1 MKKKLNLTL
10 VLSLVLL
17 LALAMAMAVYA
28 QGPGDERP
36 DEDGDVGGL
45 GLADPPPAGFN
56 VLYTFTGV
64 RSNITPPTT
73 AATSIH
79 CTNHDSTPVP
89 VRVEVFNFNNTVT
102 MTGNFTLTPSRTATF
117 SSQPTALYF
126 DDAVLAPAS
135 AIDQGSGRVLV
146 NGSSTKII
154 CTAQVLDPTNDPPNY
169 GVKLTLYDS
178 TGNPVGSIRKV
189 FLPIILK
196 Q

>member
-1 MKKKLNLTL
+1 MKNVKIAAGLAALF
-10 VLSLVLL
+10 

-36 DEDGDVGGL
+36 DEGGNVGGL

-64 RSNITPPTT
+64 RNDTTPPVT

-79 CTNHDSTPVP
+79 CTNHDSNPVS
-89 VRVEVFNFNNTVT
+89 VRVEVFNFNNTAT

-117 SSQPTALYF
+117 SSQFTALYF
-126 DDAVLAPAS
+126 DDTVLAPAS

-146 NGSSTKII
+146 NGSSVKII

-178 TGNPVGSIRKV
+178 TGNLVVRTLKT